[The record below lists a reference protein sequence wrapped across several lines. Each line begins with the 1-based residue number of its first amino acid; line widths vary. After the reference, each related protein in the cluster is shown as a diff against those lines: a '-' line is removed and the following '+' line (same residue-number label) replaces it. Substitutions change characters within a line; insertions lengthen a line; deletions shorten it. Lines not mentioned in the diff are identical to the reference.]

1 MMIFRLNEL
10 PAITNNAVPAG
21 TGTALE
27 LYQPAEAGRELGK
40 RATPVSHAS
49 GRNARGVSVTI
60 HDIQRLVASR
70 MGATALDLVSAR
82 QASARPRQVAMWLAR
97 HTTPA
102 SFPAIGRAFGN
113 RDHTTVM
120 QACRRVDALMAADPA
135 FAAVVSEL
143 RGMAA

>member
-1 MMIFRLNEL
+1 MTVAGLHVTSVQRETAPVGSRGRLK
-10 PAITNNAVPAG
+10 
-21 TGTALE
+21 

-40 RATPVSHAS
+40 RATPISHAS

-70 MGATALDLVSAR
+70 MGVTMCDLLSDRRAPAR
-82 QASARPRQVAMWLAR
+82 SRQTAMWLAR
-97 HTTPA
+97 HGTRA

-143 RGMAA
+143 RGAVA

>member
-1 MMIFRLNEL
+1 LYLNHGRL
-10 PAITNNAVPAG
+10 AVRLKGSVQSPSIAP
-21 TGTALE
+21 LR
-27 LYQPAEAGRELGK
+27 AEQGGM
-40 RATPVSHAS
+40 
-49 GRNARGVSVTI
+49 SVTI

-120 QACRRVDALMAADPA
+120 QAVRRVDALMADDPA
-135 FAAVVSEL
+135 FAAVVEGL
-143 RGMAA
+143 RRAAA

>member
-1 MMIFRLNEL
+1 M
-10 PAITNNAVPAG
+10 
-21 TGTALE
+21 
-27 LYQPAEAGRELGK
+27 
-40 RATPVSHAS
+40 
-49 GRNARGVSVTI
+49 TI

-143 RGMAA
+143 RGAVA

>member
-1 MMIFRLNEL
+1 MSGFRLNRFCAMKAERPGWNRGDTETIK
-10 PAITNNAVPAG
+10 PAW
-21 TGTALE
+21 
-27 LYQPAEAGRELGK
+27 GRELGQI
-40 RATPVSHAS
+40 ATPISHAS

-143 RGMAA
+143 RGAVA

>member
-1 MMIFRLNEL
+1 MTASDSRYSGLETEQPRAGNTGRSE
-10 PAITNNAVPAG
+10 AVTN
-21 TGTALE
+21 
-27 LYQPAEAGRELGK
+27 GRGRPGMGK
-40 RATPVSHAS
+40 RATPISHAS

-143 RGMAA
+143 RGAVV

>member
-1 MMIFRLNEL
+1 MMTVAPN
-10 PAITNNAVPAG
+10 PARVQNGNAGRCVNIEPA
-21 TGTALE
+21 LK
-27 LYQPAEAGRELGK
+27 LYQLAWGQRD
-40 RATPVSHAS
+40 RALTTPILQTLR
-49 GRNARGVSVTI
+49 RNARGMPVTI

-135 FAAVVSEL
+135 FAAVVTDL
-143 RGMAA
+143 RRAAA

>member
-1 MMIFRLNEL
+1 MTASDSLRNGLETEQPRAGNTGRSE
-10 PAITNNAVPAG
+10 AVTN
-21 TGTALE
+21 
-27 LYQPAEAGRELGK
+27 GRGRPEMGGK
-40 RATPVSHAS
+40 RAPPISHAS

-143 RGMAA
+143 RGAVA